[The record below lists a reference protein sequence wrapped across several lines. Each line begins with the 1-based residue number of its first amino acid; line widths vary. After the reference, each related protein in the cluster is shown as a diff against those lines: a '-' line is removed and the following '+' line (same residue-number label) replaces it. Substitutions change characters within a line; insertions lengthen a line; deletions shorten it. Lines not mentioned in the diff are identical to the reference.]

1 MIVHESLFIQK
12 SAANISF
19 KRLLPLTCA
28 LAIAL
33 TFSANSIM
41 ATQVTTYKETG
52 KDCNGG
58 VDKWGHPDDF
68 RWVTT
73 YECKTT
79 SGESDQET
87 KLKAAVLS
95 HSTWGAPTTIEAF
108 DENGNPLTMNGTD
121 IVFETDQAAADEA
134 ELLYGSDPDYE
145 WHGFVS
151 TETITSMA
159 GESSAVFDI
168 VYTWYNDGVIVDQRG
183 ESWLSDDGDDI
194 YGYDVIDVHVDY
206 EISTESIT
214 SAGEELAAKTQFTH
228 SPNPVQEIG
237 SVSYNVTTPS
247 TVKLELV
254 NSNGESVRMLTF
266 GQQVAGTYNT
276 QVSTDELTAG
286 VYFLR
291 LHINEDVLTRRMVVV
306 K

>member
-1 MIVHESLFIQK
+1 MLVHYPLSIRKL
-12 SAANISF
+12 AANTSIKS
-19 KRLLPLTCA
+19 LLQLACA
-28 LAIAL
+28 LAIGF
-33 TFSANSIM
+33 TFSVNSVL
-41 ATQVTTYKETG
+41 AAQVTTYKETS
-52 KDCNGG
+52 KECNGG
-58 VDKWGHPDDF
+58 KDKWGNPADF
-68 RWVTT
+68 IWVTT

-79 SGESDQET
+79 EGQSDQNT

-95 HSTWGAPTTIEAF
+95 HSTWGAPTSIEVF
-108 DENGNPLTMNGTD
+108 DENGDPLNMNGTD

-134 ELLYGSDPDYE
+134 ELLYGNDPNYG

-151 TETITSMA
+151 TETIASMV

-168 VYTWYNDGVIVDQRG
+168 VYTWHNDGVIVDHRG

-194 YGYDVIDVHVDY
+194 YGYDVVDVHSDY
-206 EISTESIT
+206 EVSTESIT

-228 SPNPVQEIG
+228 SPNPIQDIG
-237 SVSYNVTTPS
+237 SVSYNVTTPA

-254 NSNGESVRMLTF
+254 NSNGESLGMLTF

-276 QVSTDELTAG
+276 QVSTDELAAG

-291 LHINEDVLTRRMVVV
+291 LYINESVLTRKMVVV